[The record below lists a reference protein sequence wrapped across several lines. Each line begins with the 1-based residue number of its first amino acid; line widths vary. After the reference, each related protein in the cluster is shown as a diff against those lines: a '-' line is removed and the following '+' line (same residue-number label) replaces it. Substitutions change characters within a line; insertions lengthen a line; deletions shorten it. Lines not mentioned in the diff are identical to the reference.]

1 MNKEY
6 IYIQGKVIVKD
17 ENGTQ
22 TSLEYYDNLDK
33 VLIQENLIESME
45 DKISYLEKESQDYKK
60 YDNKH
65 YIPIALP
72 FSIFMTTIG
81 VPAFNSW
88 LSNTDNLC
96 TSVNTIFGTMNE
108 SVLYSFLFFPLATL
122 IDFEMYR
129 DYKKSIKKEKG
140 INNELEFLKKQL
152 VIEKENLDGL
162 KKDKTRNRENEEF
175 RVVKVDDL
183 EILKI
188 LESWLNLYYDLGYD
202 GEKYYKYYLQGKLDD
217 KLGEYY
223 NKTGINAAKRYLE
236 EKGPTLVKSKNFN
249 E

>member
-1 MNKEY
+1 
-6 IYIQGKVIVKD
+6 
-17 ENGTQ
+17 
-22 TSLEYYDNLDK
+22 
-33 VLIQENLIESME
+33 
-45 DKISYLEKESQDYKK
+45 
-60 YDNKH
+60 
-65 YIPIALP
+65 
-72 FSIFMTTIG
+72 
-81 VPAFNSW
+81 
-88 LSNTDNLC
+88 
-96 TSVNTIFGTMNE
+96 
-108 SVLYSFLFFPLATL
+108 
-122 IDFEMYR
+122 MYR

-152 VIEKENLDGL
+152 VIEKENLDEL
-162 KKDKTRNRENEEF
+162 KKDKTRNKENEEF

-183 EILKI
+183 EVLKI